1 MAKNLVLK
9 IGLETLMTVMYCLSA
24 VLTHVKQTLFYKTFQ
39 TCIITSAGFRIP
51 FAIKMLLA
59 SH

>member
-9 IGLETLMTVMYCLSA
+9 IRFETLLAVMYCLPA

-51 FAIKMLLA
+51 FAIKMLLV
-59 SH
+59 SQ